1 MPKNNLPKRTSSK
14 EGSFD
19 NPEIMGTPLMGASS
33 WPINNRVHTDNNDDT
48 EEVESKTTRGFGTIY
63 LNCLRGERKKMV
75 KELGLHTPTVTG
87 VEILSK
93 CFIYISSHRTRHG
106 PEVVR
111 EITSSQ
117 IFGSTVNEHLSNKL
131 RSEEIV
137 ETEHSFS

>member
-1 MPKNNLPKRTSSK
+1 M
-14 EGSFD
+14 
-19 NPEIMGTPLMGASS
+19 
-33 WPINNRVHTDNNDDT
+33 DNNDDT

-106 PEVVR
+106 PR
-111 EITSSQ
+111 SSS
-117 IFGSTVNEHLSNKL
+117 GDH
-131 RSEEIV
+131 
-137 ETEHSFS
+137 